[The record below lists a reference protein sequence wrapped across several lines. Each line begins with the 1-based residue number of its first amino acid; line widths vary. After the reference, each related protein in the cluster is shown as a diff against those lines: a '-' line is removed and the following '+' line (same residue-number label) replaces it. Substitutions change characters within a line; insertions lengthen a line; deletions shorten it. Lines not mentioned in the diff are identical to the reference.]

1 MKFLKAIWGFITAAA
16 TIVTLATGIP
26 EFLRMYLGMEP
37 SGMFA
42 LFSENAPWLLP
53 LSCLA
58 LGLSAGFA
66 IGWESRDRQ
75 DAKDAKPRK
84 PTRRERKEAEER
96 DRAEYQEAERRLYEQ
111 VKTLDPSLKAMLSV
125 LAKGGTVHA
134 DRRGWDSSHYLNEP
148 WLSQF
153 CEKATVD
160 GGEYEVT
167 ASDLLGKFVEIYP
180 DALDGC
186 ERTAGMHV
194 MRPGVAAM
202 LFEDGYGVPQWYWR
216 GTGDAAE

>member
-1 MKFLKAIWGFITAAA
+1 MTEDKDNSARNWGVAG
-16 TIVTLATGIP
+16 IVTSVLVSTPSWIDPIRSLVSTNLGSLAP
-26 EFLRMYLGMEP
+26 MLGVIYP
-37 SGMFA
+37 FA
-42 LFSENAPWLLP
+42 MV
-53 LSCLA
+53 
-58 LGLSAGFA
+58 A
-66 IGWESRDRQ
+66 IGFFTGWQFRKWNDG
-75 DAKDAKPRK
+75 KPRK
-84 PTRRERKEAEER
+84 PTRRELREAEER
-96 DRAEYQEAERRLYEQ
+96 DRAEYRQAERRLYEQ
-111 VKTLDPSLKAMLSV
+111 IKTLDPSLKAMLSV
-125 LAKGGTVHA
+125 LARGGTVHA

-167 ASDLLGKFVEIYP
+167 ASDLLGRFVEMYP

-202 LFEDGYGVPQWYWR
+202 LFDEGYGILQWYWR
-216 GTGDAAE
+216 GTDDAAE